1 MYLRAPVIFPQ
12 HRAKRESVGWWS
24 PTESTYGKKLYGSS
38 HAQWG
43 QKVDL
48 GDALSAARMPTGGPI
63 GSPGHAIAKVA
74 GKGGVSSK
82 TNVSHGL
89 YCRRRDARKGRM
101 GGMAA
106 RSGIAGWAAEAVLR
120 INEQQ
125 RGTGLCQGPAPQ
137 FHQ

>member
-1 MYLRAPVIFPQ
+1 VDRL
-12 HRAKRESVGWWS
+12 VGGA

-89 YCRRRDARKGRM
+89 YCRRRHA
-101 GGMAA
+101 
-106 RSGIAGWAAEAVLR
+106 
-120 INEQQ
+120 
-125 RGTGLCQGPAPQ
+125 
-137 FHQ
+137 

>member
-1 MYLRAPVIFPQ
+1 MDRL
-12 HRAKRESVGWWS
+12 VGGA

-48 GDALSAARMPTGGPI
+48 GDALSAAGMPTGGPI

-89 YCRRRDARKGRM
+89 RPAVFRRTAPER
-101 GGMAA
+101 
-106 RSGIAGWAAEAVLR
+106 
-120 INEQQ
+120 Q
-125 RGTGLCQGPAPQ
+125 RGKSAKR
-137 FHQ
+137 